1 MNFLGSTST
10 WLFKVSIWQKTFV
23 LEIHWRKN
31 VLCFA
36 TPCRSTFSS
45 TDRPK
50 KPDAP
55 SAWTRRLRLPPEKKA
70 VMQNIN
76 EKWSVMSCRRFE
88 QSMIAGSDCARA
100 GGREDFLALEMAR
113 WQSLALLWHS
123 VHTRESLWGNSR
135 NPAMQF
141 QGTYLVHEYLSIL
154 QSTITARRQKKE
166 KEGNKAKGEEGSA
179 FACIK
184 YDLTGL
190 HIYPSNLNANST
202 CQRKCKFLPI

>member
-10 WLFKVSIWQKTFV
+10 WLFKVSTWQKTFV

-88 QSMIAGSDCARA
+88 QSMIAGSDCAR
-100 GGREDFLALEMAR
+100 GEGRPRIFSRTRWPDGNHWRCFDILFILERVCEETHAIL
-113 WQSLALLWHS
+113 QC
-123 VHTRESLWGNSR
+123 NSR
-135 NPAMQF
+135 
-141 QGTYLVHEYLSIL
+141 G
-154 QSTITARRQKKE
+154 
-166 KEGNKAKGEEGSA
+166 
-179 FACIK
+179 
-184 YDLTGL
+184 LT
-190 HIYPSNLNANST
+190 
-202 CQRKCKFLPI
+202 

>member
-1 MNFLGSTST
+1 MNFPGSTST

-55 SAWTRRLRLPPEKKA
+55 SAWTRRLAIAAGEKSSDAEHKREMECHVVSPFWAEYDRWQRL
-70 VMQNIN
+70 
-76 EKWSVMSCRRFE
+76 R
-88 QSMIAGSDCARA
+88 AR
-100 GGREDFLALEMAR
+100 GREDFLALEMAR

-184 YDLTGL
+184 HDLTGL